1 MPGSMPGI
9 FFCKI
14 AGVLQG
20 IFCTKGQQ
28 SAKAGRIWSCGLLH
42 ETAVQRRPTG
52 MCSSLHN
59 IKWSFGS
66 KMRIN
71 TIVLLQN
78 IQKLQ

>member
-42 ETAVQRRPTG
+42 ETAVQRRTTG

-66 KMRIN
+66 KMHIN